1 MIMDPPTKLRA
12 NRFDNLLVGEAARR
26 GLQPEVDDGGEFF
39 RRGMIDLRAL
49 GFDPDRGLQQRLLN
63 VGSQVSTLGSI
74 CFSRP

>member
-1 MIMDPPTKLRA
+1 MDPPTKLRA
-12 NRFDNLLVGEAARR
+12 NRFDNLLVAKRPWR
-26 GLQPEVDDGGEFF
+26 GLQPEVDDGEFF